1 LAVARSSA
9 RSSASRSQ
17 EIFTVAI
24 AEAER
29 RLPPMLRH
37 AAGAPDDLDA
47 APERNGRSTVRTSP
61 ADSWLTICEHERS
74 AAFAS
79 LVTWTSR
86 TRLVGSARR
95 LLSPADADVGRG
107 QERIVVA
114 MGDRATRAPSGEA
127 AASSVAICACS
138 APHARRSASADAGR
152 LDDGSNRQRR
162 DAGVSLPFQASDR
175 ARAAALMVVPECSH
189 GVRVIASGVD
199 Q

>member
-1 LAVARSSA
+1 M
-9 RSSASRSQ
+9 
-17 EIFTVAI
+17 AI

-95 LLSPADADVGRG
+95 LLSPADAEVGRPG
-107 QERIVVA
+107 DRIVV
-114 MGDRATRAPSGEA
+114 TTGEPCL
-127 AASSVAICACS
+127 V
-138 APHARRSASADAGR
+138 RRSSDERRSDVR
-152 LDDGSNRQRR
+152 LL
-162 DAGVSLPFQASDR
+162 SL
-175 ARAAALMVVPECSH
+175 ARAAVSKRPRPPARMSRPSWKFTVAT
-189 GVRVIASGVD
+189 VRDVNGYIVSAAMFSSVEV
-199 Q
+199 